1 MVERSLST
9 REPLLGGNQYLSV
22 SICLNI
28 WHDDITIAPC
38 LHNFCNGCF
47 SEWSQKK
54 HSSVLCRCAPSVGLL
69 CNLPEETHSCAIF
82 RRSLGLKDNQ
92 QKRGRAFVSDE
103 YDSEESDDN
112 EGPRCPQC
120 AYRHTSPPPSPMI
133 VKLIEK
139 EQLFL
144 IVIMGLCYQL
154 WHQQYLS

>member
-9 REPLLGGNQYLSV
+9 RESDL
-22 SICLNI
+22 CLQIQNPGLQMETKAEI
-28 WHDDITIAPC
+28 VRLI
-38 LHNFCNGCF
+38 NGCF

-120 AYRHTSPPPSPMI
+120 G
-133 VKLIEK
+133 E
-139 EQLFL
+139 E
-144 IVIMGLCYQL
+144 
-154 WHQQYLS
+154 